1 MAQEGT
7 PLLTGESDT
16 VAVALAVEA
25 ISGFE
30 NPNEG
35 HNREGKSRP
44 MNEAANVW
52 GWLSFGQ

>member
-1 MAQEGT
+1 MTQEGT
-7 PLLTGESDT
+7 PLPTGKNDT

-35 HNREGKSRP
+35 QNCEGKSGP
-44 MNEAANVW
+44 MNKAADVR
-52 GWLSFGQ
+52 G

>member
-7 PLLTGESDT
+7 PLPTDEKNDT

-35 HNREGKSRP
+35 QNREGKSRP
-44 MNEAANVW
+44 MNEAADVW
-52 GWLSFGQ
+52 G

>member
-7 PLLTGESDT
+7 PLPTGETDT

-35 HNREGKSRP
+35 QNCEGKSRP
-44 MNEAANVW
+44 MNEAADVW
-52 GWLSFGQ
+52 G